1 MRYSI
6 EHWTMQSMVQQLNNA
21 SKILNSIQ
29 KEKQRGVEGGG
40 GEDKGKREKDD
51 NHRFCKVLLWP
62 QLLD

>member
-1 MRYSI
+1 
-6 EHWTMQSMVQQLNNA
+6 MQSMVQQLNNA